1 MRERKLT
8 FEDVCL
14 YAEKLGCGHREGP
27 SKAKNVAGQFFYN
40 HWTHRII
47 MPLYEGPKR
56 TIKGKNKPEVCWWC
70 LDSAGN
76 VSSVPSRYLRM
87 MDAAKGLA
95 IWNSGYDIIIN
106 TINKEAQ

>member
-1 MRERKLT
+1 MAERKLT
-8 FEDVCL
+8 FEDVCI
-14 YAEKLGCGHREGP
+14 YAEKLGCAHREGV
-27 SKAKNVAGQFFYN
+27 SKAKNHAGQFFYN

-56 TIKGKNKPEVCWWC
+56 AIKGKEKPEVCWWC

-76 VSSVPSRYLRM
+76 ISNVPSRYLRI

-95 IWNSGYDIIIN
+95 IWTSGYDKIIN
-106 TINKEAQ
+106 IINKEAK